1 MWWKKSAVAQ
11 KHERRS
17 CGKTPFLKIN
27 AVVRNCQ
34 PTWSGISAVWSGIF
48 AVWSGIFP
56 LKNGLGSNISEETLV
71 CSKRSFLCKTYLLGK
86 RQKLSRLWN
95 RQVYGTMVVDQWI
108 VQRKGIYFQTDPHLG
123 WTQRTKNKSVGWF
136 SSPPDVY
143 LKWPWVSHPQIC
155 WFSRDFAMC
164 KSKKIRSH
172 LGTGQNEKAQKSWIE
187 INKMTKLMVLL
198 RYPSQYPSP
207 KPSKHVLQA
216 G

>member
-1 MWWKKSAVAQ
+1 
-11 KHERRS
+11 
-17 CGKTPFLKIN
+17 
-27 AVVRNCQ
+27 
-34 PTWSGISAVWSGIF
+34 
-48 AVWSGIFP
+48 
-56 LKNGLGSNISEETLV
+56 
-71 CSKRSFLCKTYLLGK
+71 LCKTYLLGK

-108 VQRKGIYFQTDPHLG
+108 VQKKGTSFQTDPHLG

-164 KSKKIRSH
+164 KSK
-172 LGTGQNEKAQKSWIE
+172 NKSGLIWVRVKMRKPKNAWIE
-187 INKMTKLMVLL
+187 IYKMTKLMVLL